1 MIVKK
6 KCFWMV
12 TCATK
17 KTQGDVMV
25 NEQEPETKLR
35 GVRKDILVQE
45 ETARRDDGVA
55 NQAHSGRNE
64 LT

>member
-1 MIVKK
+1 
-6 KCFWMV
+6 MV

-25 NEQEPETKLR
+25 NEQEPGTKLR